1 MAANFIELQEEEPTE
16 VYADPT
22 AQQEQD
28 PNVTAAPAPAE
39 TAPESVKD
47 DIPEKYK
54 GKTLDEIV
62 RMHQEAEKLI
72 GRQAQEV
79 GEVRKL
85 ADSLLKQQLESKH
98 DTQQPVTA
106 QEIDWF
112 EDPARAVNQAVENN
126 PILKKLQEEQA
137 KQAQMAA
144 LQMIEKA
151 HPDFVSVAQSEDF
164 QQWVGAS
171 KIRQQMFAQANNYD
185 ADAALEL
192 LDTYKSLRSIKQQKE
207 EISKA
212 ADETLKKADDENRGK
227 ALKAASVQQGG
238 TGESTKPIYRRA
250 DLIRLRMQDPKRY
263 ESMAEDILQAYAEG
277 RVR

>member
-1 MAANFIELQEEEPTE
+1 MAANFIELQEDQSTDF
-16 VYADPT
+16 VDPT
-22 AQQEQD
+22 HQEEQD
-28 PNVTAAPAPAE
+28 PNVNAAPAQAD
-39 TAPESVKD
+39 TAPEPKD
-47 DIPEKYK
+47 EVPEKYK
-54 GKTLDEIV
+54 GKSLDEIV

-98 DTQQPVTA
+98 DTQQPSTA

-112 EDPARAVNQAVENN
+112 EDPAKAVNQAVENN
-126 PILKKLQEEQA
+126 PVLKRLQEEQA
-137 KQAQMAA
+137 KQAQMTA
-144 LQMIEKA
+144 LQTIEKA

-164 QQWVGAS
+164 QQWVGGS
-171 KIRQQMFAQANNYD
+171 RVRQQLFASANNYD
-185 ADAALEL
+185 VDAAMEL
-192 LDTYKSLRSIKQQKE
+192 LETYKSLRNIKQQKE
-207 EISKA
+207 DLSKA
-212 ADETLKKADDENRGK
+212 ADATLKKADDENRGK

>member
-1 MAANFIELQEEEPTE
+1 MAANFIELQEEQSTDF
-16 VYADPT
+16 VDPT
-22 AQQEQD
+22 KQEEQD
-28 PNVTAAPAPAE
+28 PNVTEAPAE
-39 TAPESVKD
+39 QAVTATEPKD
-47 DIPEKYK
+47 EIPEKYK
-54 GKTLDEIV
+54 GKSLDEIV

-112 EDPARAVNQAVENN
+112 EDPAKAVNQAVENN
-126 PILKKLQEEQA
+126 PILKRLQEEQA
-137 KQAQMAA
+137 KQAQMVA
-144 LQMIEKA
+144 LQTIEKA

-164 QQWVGAS
+164 QQWVGSS
-171 KIRQQMFAQANNYD
+171 KVRQKLFAEANNYD
-185 ADAALEL
+185 VDSAMEL
-192 LDTYKSLRSIKQQKE
+192 LDTYKSLRNIKQAKE
-207 EISKA
+207 DTSKA
-212 ADETLKKADDENRGK
+212 ADESLKKADEANRSK
-227 ALKAASVQQGG
+227 ALKTAAVQQGG

-263 ESMAEDILQAYAEG
+263 EDMADDILAAYNEG

>member
-1 MAANFIELQEEEPTE
+1 MAANFIELQEDQSTDF
-16 VYADPT
+16 VDPT
-22 AQQEQD
+22 LQQEQD
-28 PNVTAAPAPAE
+28 PSVDAAPANAD
-39 TAPESVKD
+39 TAPATVKD
-47 DIPEKYK
+47 EVPEKYK

-98 DTQQPVTA
+98 DTQQPSTA

-112 EDPARAVNQAVENN
+112 EDPAKAVNQAVENN
-126 PILKKLQEEQA
+126 PVLKKLQEEQA
-137 KQAQMAA
+137 KQAQMVA
-144 LQMIEKA
+144 LQTIEKA

-164 QQWVGAS
+164 QQWVGGS
-171 KIRQQMFAQANNYD
+171 RVRQQLFASANNYD
-185 ADAALEL
+185 VDAAMEL
-192 LDTYKSLRSIKQQKE
+192 LETYKSLRNIKQQKE
-207 EISKA
+207 DLSKA
-212 ADETLKKADDENRGK
+212 ADATLKKADDENRSK

>member
-1 MAANFIELQEEEPTE
+1 MAANFIEVQEELSTE
-16 VYADPT
+16 VFADPT
-22 AQQEQD
+22 HQEETSLEPTQQVANTEQ
-28 PNVTAAPAPAE
+28 VTE
-39 TAPESVKD
+39 PEV
-47 DIPEKYK
+47 PEKYK
-54 GKTLDEIV
+54 GKSLDDIV

-98 DTQQPVTA
+98 DTQPVTA

-112 EDPARAVNQAVENN
+112 EDPAKAVNQAVENN

-137 KQAQMAA
+137 KQVQMVAI
-144 LQMIEKA
+144 QSIEKA
-151 HPDFVSVAQSEDF
+151 HPDFISVAQSEDF

-171 KIRQQMFAQANNYD
+171 KVRQQLFSQANNYD
-185 ADAALEL
+185 ADSALEL
-192 LDTYKSLRSIKQQKE
+192 LDTYKAIRGVQQNKE
-207 EISKA
+207 ETSKA
-212 ADETLKKADDENRGK
+212 ADEKLKQADNASRNK
-227 ALKAASVQQGG
+227 ALKTAAVQQGG

-263 ESMAEDILQAYAEG
+263 EGMADDILQAYAEG

>member
-1 MAANFIELQEEEPTE
+1 MAANFIELQEEQSTDF
-16 VYADPT
+16 VDPT
-22 AQQEQD
+22 KQEEQD
-28 PNVTAAPAPAE
+28 PSVTEATAEQAVTATEP
-39 TAPESVKD
+39 KD
-47 DIPEKYK
+47 EIPEKYK
-54 GKTLDEIV
+54 GKSLDEIV

-98 DTQQPVTA
+98 DTQQPSTA

-112 EDPARAVNQAVENN
+112 EDPQKAVNQALENN
-126 PILKKLQEEQA
+126 PLLKQLAEQQA
-137 KQAQMAA
+137 LQAQQAT
-144 LQMIEKA
+144 LQKVEKA
-151 HPDFVSVAQSEDF
+151 HPDYLSIAQSEDF
-164 QQWVGAS
+164 INWVKES
-171 KIRQQMFAQANNYD
+171 KIRMGLMAQAENYD

-192 LDTYKSLRSIKQQKE
+192 LGTYKSVKGIKAQQQQ
-207 EISKA
+207 IAQA
-212 ADETLKKADDENRGK
+212 ADESLKKADEASRSK
-227 ALKAASVQQGG
+227 ALKTASVQQGG

-263 ESMAEDILQAYAEG
+263 EDMADDILAAYNEG

>member
-1 MAANFIELQEEEPTE
+1 MAANFIDLQEDQSTDFVDPTLQQEEDPSLNAAPTE
-16 VYADPT
+16 VDT
-22 AQQEQD
+22 ATE
-28 PNVTAAPAPAE
+28 P
-39 TAPESVKD
+39 VKE

-54 GKTLDEIV
+54 GKSLDEIV

-98 DTQQPVTA
+98 DTQPVTA

-112 EDPARAVNQAVENN
+112 EDPQKAVNQAVENN
-126 PILKKLQEEQA
+126 PLLKQLQQQ
-137 KQAQMAA
+137 QAQQAQLVA
-144 LQMIEKA
+144 LQTIEKA

-164 QQWVGAS
+164 QQWVGGS
-171 KIRQQMFAQANNYD
+171 KVRQQLFASANNYD
-185 ADAALEL
+185 IDSAMEL
-192 LDTYKSLRSIKQQKE
+192 LDTYKSLRNIKQVKE
-207 EISKA
+207 DTSKA
-212 ADETLKKADDENRGK
+212 ADESLKKADEANRSK
-227 ALKAASVQQGG
+227 ALKTAAVQQGG

-250 DLIRLRMQDPKRY
+250 DLIRLRMQDPARY
-263 ESMAEDILQAYAEG
+263 ESMADDILQAYAEG

>member
-16 VYADPT
+16 VFADPT
-22 AQQEQD
+22 AQQEED
-28 PNVTAAPAPAE
+28 PNLTAAPALAD
-39 TAPESVKD
+39 TATEPVKEEV
-47 DIPEKYK
+47 PEKYK
-54 GKTLDEIV
+54 GKSLDEIV

-85 ADSLLKQQLESKH
+85 ADSLLKQQLETKH
-98 DTQQPVTA
+98 DTQQPSKA

-112 EDPARAVNQAVENN
+112 EDPERAVNQAVENN
-126 PILKKLQEEQA
+126 PILKKLQEEQT
-137 KQAQMAA
+137 KQVQLAA
-144 LQMIEKA
+144 LQTIEKA

-164 QQWVGAS
+164 QQWVSGS
-171 KIRQQMFAQANNYD
+171 RIRQQMFTQANNYD
-185 ADAALEL
+185 VDSALEL
-192 LDTYKSLRSIKQQKE
+192 LETYKSLRSIKQAKE
-207 EISKA
+207 ETSKA
-212 ADETLKKADDENRGK
+212 ADETLKKADSENRSK
-227 ALKAASVQQGG
+227 TLKAASVQQGG

-263 ESMAEDILQAYAEG
+263 EGMAEDILNAYAEG